1 MVVTINLRQMEAF
14 RAVILSGSVSQ
25 ASKQL
30 YKSQPAVSMLINSLE
45 ENVGFQLFERRKKRL
60 YPTPEAHYL
69 YNEIESIFSRIQDVS
84 QTVSDIKNKQF
95 GFLRIGC
102 MPGPSNFFM
111 PDLVSDF
118 LEEHPKIQISMQ
130 TRTSDGVKEW
140 IASSQYDIGLAEVS
154 SQENSFESES
164 YNLNCLCALS
174 VDHPLAGHKVI
185 TPELLDN
192 EPMITLHPD
201 HMTFHELQNIF
212 SKHNSRMN
220 VRLQT
225 RFFIPA
231 LRFVERNLG
240 VCVMDPLSIASY
252 CSYSQAGKIV
262 FRKFEPNINLKV
274 SILYPADTPRSRITS
289 AFAQLMRDRIE
300 SLIENPDQFT
310 QW

>member
-1 MVVTINLRQMEAF
+1 MEAF

-25 ASKQL
+25 AAKQL
-30 YKSQPAVSMLINSLE
+30 YKSQPAVSMLINQLE

-69 YNEIESIFSRIQDVS
+69 YNEVESIFSRIQDVS
-84 QTVSDIKNKQF
+84 QTVKDIKNKQF

-111 PDLVSDF
+111 PDLVADF
-118 LEEHPKIQISMQ
+118 LEKHPKIQISMQ

-140 IASSQYDIGLAEVS
+140 IASSQYDIGLAEIS

-164 YNLNCLCALS
+164 FELDCLCAIPAS
-174 VDHPLAGHKVI
+174 HPLANETVI
-185 TPELLDN
+185 TPQLLDN
-192 EPMITLHPD
+192 QPMITLHPD
-201 HMTFHELQNIF
+201 HMTFHDLQKAF
-212 SKHNSRMN
+212 SKHKSRLN

-231 LRFVERNLG
+231 LRFVERDLG
-240 VCVMDPLSIASY
+240 FCVMDPISIASY
-252 CSYSQAGKIV
+252 CSYSQPGKIV
-262 FRKFEPNINLKV
+262 FRKFAPNITLKV
-274 SILYPADTPRSRITS
+274 NILYPADTPRSRITL
-289 AFAQLMRDRIE
+289 AFAQQVRERIT
-300 SLIENPDQFT
+300 SLIEHPDQFT